1 MQLTNGRE
9 PCRMNWAGL
18 SPGGG
23 GREGGGGICKDEEEE
38 DAEGVRT
45 CCWDWF

>member
-1 MQLTNGRE
+1 
-9 PCRMNWAGL
+9 MNWAGL
-18 SPGGG
+18 IPGGG

>member
-1 MQLTNGRE
+1 
-9 PCRMNWAGL
+9 MNWAGL